1 MKKDIDNFLNQ
12 AKSYLKDDKLNK
24 SPLIDIKKD
33 YSISQGLLTPIA
45 VQHEAKNEKDKNFKY
60 KSFVIN
66 NESHK
71 NNEPTLKGQD
81 TGNLTLNMK
90 SCDSLNG

>member
-1 MKKDIDNFLNQ
+1 M
-12 AKSYLKDDKLNK
+12 
-24 SPLIDIKKD
+24 IDIRKD
-33 YSISQGLLTPIA
+33 YSISLGLLTPIA
-45 VQHEAKNEKDKNFKY
+45 VKHDYQNADKDKNFKY

-66 NESHK
+66 NEAIGK

-90 SCDSLNG
+90 SCESLNA